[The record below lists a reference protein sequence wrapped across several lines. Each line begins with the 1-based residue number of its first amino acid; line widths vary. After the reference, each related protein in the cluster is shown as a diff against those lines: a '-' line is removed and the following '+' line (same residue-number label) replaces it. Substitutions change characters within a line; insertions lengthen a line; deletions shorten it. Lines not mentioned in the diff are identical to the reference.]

1 MNLKK
6 LFFTAVIVLSANAA
20 FAQDGKFDSHLVTIN
35 IPEIALLDLEV
46 ASGTTDITLAGTAP
60 TEAGDPMTF
69 GAEATNSIIWMN
81 YSSIVKGAL
90 LRNVTVA
97 ITDGIVPTGLK
108 LTVLASAATI
118 DGAGT
123 KGTALAT
130 AHTLT
135 STSTSIVSGIGSTYT
150 GDGASKGRN
159 LTYQLGYAT
168 DAATD
173 YSNLKFVDTAAPLTI
188 TYTLSDI

>member
-1 MNLKK
+1 MNFKK
-6 LFFTAVIVLSANAA
+6 LFFAAVIVLTANAS
-20 FAQDGKFDSHLVTIN
+20 FAQSDSKVAFHLVTIT
-35 IPEIALLDLEV
+35 IPEVALLDLEA
-46 ASGTTDITLAGTAP
+46 ASTAITLAGTAP

-69 GAEATNSIIWMN
+69 GAAATNSTIWMN

-90 LRNVTVA
+90 LRNVSVA
-97 ITDGIVPTGLK
+97 ITNGTVPTGLK
-108 LTVLASAATI
+108 LTVLASEAATN
-118 DGAGT
+118 GAGT

-150 GDGASKGRN
+150 GNGASKGRN

-168 DAATD
+168 NAATD
-173 YSNLKFVDTAAPLTI
+173 YANLKFVDTAAPLTI
-188 TYTLSDI
+188 TYTLSDGL